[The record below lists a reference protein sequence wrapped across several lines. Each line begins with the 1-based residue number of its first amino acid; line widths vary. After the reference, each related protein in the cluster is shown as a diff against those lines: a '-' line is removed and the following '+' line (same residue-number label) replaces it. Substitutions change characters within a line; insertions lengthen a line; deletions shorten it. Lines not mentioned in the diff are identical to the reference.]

1 MLSGVE
7 RRTRIKEQL
16 LAAQKPLS
24 ANFFAGQFKV
34 SRQTIV
40 GDIALLRA
48 SGEAITAAFN
58 GYLYRNE
65 QAVFTGKIVCK
76 HTPAETETELRL
88 VVANGGQVLDV
99 TVAHELYGEL
109 TGQLNLTNNQEI
121 TRFMHNYRTKQAHLL
136 SELTAG
142 VHLHTISCADAA
154 QFNVI
159 KAKLADAGI
168 LYSAD

>member
-7 RRTRIKEQL
+7 RRTQIKEQL
-16 LAAQKPLS
+16 LAANKALS
-24 ANFFAGQFKV
+24 ANYFAGQFKV

-48 SGEAITAAFN
+48 SGEGITAAFN
-58 GYLYRNE
+58 GYLYRDDRTI
-65 QAVFTGKIVCK
+65 FTGKIACK
-76 HTPAETETELRL
+76 HSPAQTETELRL
-88 VVANGGQVLDV
+88 IVANGGQVLDV

-109 TGQLNLTNNQEI
+109 TGQLNLTNNQEV

-142 VHLHTISCADAA
+142 VHLHTLACADAT
-154 QFNVI
+154 QFNLI
-159 KAKLADAGI
+159 KEKLQAAGI
-168 LYSAD
+168 LFTAN

>member
-1 MLSGVE
+1 MLSGVQ
-7 RRTRIKEQL
+7 RRTQIKEQL
-16 LAAQKPLS
+16 LAAQGPLS

-58 GYLYRNE
+58 GYLYRDE
-65 QAVFTGKIVCK
+65 QTVFTGKVVCK
-76 HTPAETETELRL
+76 HTPAETENELRL
-88 VVANGGQVLDV
+88 IVANGGQVLDV
-99 TVAHELYGEL
+99 TVAHELYGEI

-121 TRFMHNYRTKQAHLL
+121 TRFMRNYQAKQAHLL

-142 VHLHTISCADAA
+142 VHLHTISCADKA
-154 QFNVI
+154 QFAVI

>member
-16 LAAQKPLS
+16 LAAQKPIS
-24 ANFFAGQFKV
+24 ANYFAGQFKV

-48 SGEAITAAFN
+48 SGEGITAAFN

-65 QAVFTGKIVCK
+65 QAIFTGKIVCK
-76 HTPAETETELRL
+76 HTPAETENELRL
-88 VVANGGQVLDV
+88 IVANGGQVLDV

-121 TRFMHNYRTKQAHLL
+121 TRFIHNYQNKQAHLL

-142 VHLHTISCADAA
+142 IHLHTISCADAT
-154 QFNVI
+154 QFALI
-159 KAKLADAGI
+159 KEKLQAAGI